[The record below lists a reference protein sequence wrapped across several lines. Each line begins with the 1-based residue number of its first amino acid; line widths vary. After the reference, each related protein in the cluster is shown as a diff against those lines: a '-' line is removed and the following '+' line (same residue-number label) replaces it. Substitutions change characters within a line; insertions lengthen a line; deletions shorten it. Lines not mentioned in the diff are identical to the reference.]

1 MPIKPIALTL
11 GEPAGIG
18 PDCVLR
24 AWLQDPTLFDGIC
37 IIAPSYW
44 LTDRAALL
52 GIPAAIESLDSF
64 SLGTKGMISCWN
76 PSPDCTASIQVGQ
89 PQAATAQA
97 VVQCIQEAAQQCLA
111 KTATAMVTAPI
122 EKAVLKD
129 NNFDFPGHTEFLA
142 HICEQEKVV
151 MMLECDGLRIALL
164 TIHIALSDVPA
175 QLNTADTLETLVIVE
190 KTLREQLGIQKP
202 RIAMCGLNP
211 HAGEQGYFG
220 HEETSILIPACQ
232 QARTLGI
239 DVRDPESADTLFCA
253 GKRQSYDIVICCYH
267 DQGLIPVK
275 ILGFGDAVNVSMG
288 LPIIRTS
295 VDHGVALDI
304 AGTSGVSCSSLVRAI
319 HLASL
324 MSGASA

>member
-1 MPIKPIALTL
+1 MSMKAIALTL

-24 AWLQDPTLFDGIC
+24 AWLQDPSLLDHIC
-37 IIAPSYW
+37 VIAPLYW
-44 LTDRAALL
+44 LKDRATLL
-52 GIPAAIESLDSF
+52 GIHASIEHLDHFGIGS
-64 SLGTKGMISCWN
+64 KGVISCWN
-76 PSPDCTASIQVGQ
+76 PSPDCTAPIQVGE
-89 PQAATAQA
+89 PRSATAQA
-97 VVQCIQEAAQQCLA
+97 VVQCIESAAKQCLA
-111 KTATAMVTAPI
+111 QQATAMVTAPI
-122 EKAVLKD
+122 EKAILKD

-142 HICEQEKVV
+142 HLCEQEKVV

-175 QLNTADTLETLVIVE
+175 KLNTPDTLETIVIVE
-190 KTLREQLGIQKP
+190 KTLREQLGIETP

-220 HEETSILIPACQ
+220 DEEGRILIPACQ
-232 QARTLGI
+232 QARDLGI
-239 DVRDPESADTLFCA
+239 QITNPESADTLFCA
-253 GKRQSYDIVICCYH
+253 SKRQSYDLVICCYH
-267 DQGLIPVK
+267 DQGLIPIK

-304 AGTSGVSCSSLVRAI
+304 AGTSAVSCSSLIRAI
-319 HLASL
+319 YLASL